1 MFLLLLFLSAWD
13 LFQELHPELQTI
25 NSQALWGIQSICW
38 LDHSAKVGV
47 TDTNF
52 GEMASKILPPL
63 GGASA
68 QRIRAWTPAPPRQQG
83 QAGAESVLQ
92 RGSPRWGN
100 TEESSGGLRLL
111 SALIRP
117 HTWPPCPHTPT
128 SPFALTLLN
137 MPPGPQSFLQDSPSP
152 SFPPFQ
158 GSTCPL
164 HVLGTLLTAFSPSS
178 TPFSGGGA
186 HVLPPC
192 HRRSVSLG
200 NPENSTPN
208 PRPLCFFRFWVVSVG
223 FSCFPMG
230 HDPGLLSIHL
240 NQCP

>member
-1 MFLLLLFLSAWD
+1 
-13 LFQELHPELQTI
+13 
-25 NSQALWGIQSICW
+25 
-38 LDHSAKVGV
+38 
-47 TDTNF
+47 
-52 GEMASKILPPL
+52 MASKILPPL

-68 QRIRAWTPAPPRQQG
+68 QRIRAWTPASPRQQG

-128 SPFALTLLN
+128 PPFALTLLS
-137 MPPGPQSFLQDSPSP
+137 MPPGPRSFLQDSSSP
-152 SFPPFQ
+152 SFPPVQ

-200 NPENSTPN
+200 NPENRTPN
-208 PRPLCFFRFWVVSVG
+208 PRPLVFSRFGLYLWVFPLFPWGMTLG
-223 FSCFPMG
+223 F
-230 HDPGLLSIHL
+230 
-240 NQCP
+240 